1 MLINH
6 QPVEDCL
13 MVWDKDCQMY
23 AILWYFLHEEL
34 NLMQVNNRDRLKIA
48 TKDMNIYTPWDELLE
63 N

>member
-6 QPVEDCL
+6 QPVEEYNCL

-34 NLMQVNNRDRLKIA
+34 NLMQC
-48 TKDMNIYTPWDELLE
+48 E
-63 N
+63 